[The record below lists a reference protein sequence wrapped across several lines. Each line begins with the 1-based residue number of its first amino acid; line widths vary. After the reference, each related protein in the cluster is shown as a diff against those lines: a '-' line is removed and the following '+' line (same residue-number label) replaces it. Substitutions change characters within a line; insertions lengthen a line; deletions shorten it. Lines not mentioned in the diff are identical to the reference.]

1 MSETRLTVSAAALS
15 AFQQAACVVRNDS
28 KRTDAAIA
36 QKYITD
42 INTFIETLGSMGIHG
57 RLCLTNANDAS
68 VYESARG
75 AVLRCGIEYVRSLK
89 LLVSSIHH
97 DVNDSEMATN
107 DLIEDDLITLL
118 AALKN
123 DENPSLS
130 LHVTEFCIK
139 YAAQLRRPLL
149 IALDEYFDGI
159 ELEAVE
165 PLIAEPPAPTLPA
178 ATLSMSSR
186 VAYDDPSLT
195 AFQQLVYMV
204 DGLL

>member
-1 MSETRLTVSAAALS
+1 
-15 AFQQAACVVRNDS
+15 
-28 KRTDAAIA
+28 
-36 QKYITD
+36 
-42 INTFIETLGSMGIHG
+42 MGIHG